1 MGAGRDGRGPIPTL
15 RPFEKG
21 DLTRNMLVSPWRY
34 TVSTLADIVSCSII
48 REESTNFDTHDRLR
62 LKDRFNNFKLKE
74 RSIIASESS

>member
-48 REESTNFDTHDRLR
+48 REESTNFD
-62 LKDRFNNFKLKE
+62 FV
-74 RSIIASESS
+74 RSTIGTDTPYSVDVSQIKIIRHC